1 VKAAYYQSPR
11 ELDVREAPDPEPGP
25 NEVLVRVAACGI
37 CGTDQHIYDGDFFPS
52 YPLIGGHELAGDVV
66 ALGPQD
72 YETGI
77 REGDRVAV
85 DPSLFC
91 GSCFFCQ
98 RGQGNQCLNW
108 NAIGVTRNG
117 GFADYVVAPTA
128 NVYPIGD
135 MDYEVA
141 AFIEPISCVVYGLQR
156 LRIPLGANA
165 LIYGAG
171 PIGLLM
177 FQLVRNGGASTV
189 AIVDLREEKL
199 EVARSRLG
207 AKEVV
212 LGGPEADDELCEI
225 SPLGFDV
232 VIDCTGVPTVVQH
245 MFTHVRDNGKA
256 LFFGVNPTGARVALS
271 PYDVYRGDLEIH
283 GSFALRYTFHDAVAL
298 LESGSVDVKPL
309 LSDRFPIE
317 RFPEALELAGSCE
330 AFKVQIQP
338 AVTELSDYVLDHGG
352 GAA

>member
-1 VKAAYYQSPR
+1 VKAAYYQARR
-11 ELDVREAPDPEPGP
+11 ELSIRDAPDPEPGP

-52 YPLIGGHELAGDVV
+52 YPLIGGHELAGQVV
-66 ALGPQD
+66 AVGPQKI
-72 YETGI
+72 ETAI

-91 GSCFFCQ
+91 GTCFFCQ
-98 RGQGNQCLNW
+98 RAQGNHCLNW
-108 NAIGVTRNG
+108 NAIGVTRDG

-128 NVYPIGD
+128 NVYPVGD

-171 PIGLLM
+171 SIGLLM
-177 FQLVRNGGASTV
+177 LQLVRNGGASTV
-189 AIVDLREEKL
+189 AVVDIKPEKL
-199 EVARSRLG
+199 ALARTLG
-207 AKEVV
+207 AHEVV
-212 LGGPEADDELCEI
+212 HAGPGADGELAEI

-232 VIDCTGVPTVVQH
+232 VIDCTGVPSVVEH
-245 MFTHVRDNGKA
+245 MFTHVRKNGKL
-256 LFFGVNPTGARVALS
+256 LFFGVNPPDARIAIS
-271 PYDVYRGDLEIH
+271 PYDVYSKDLEIF

-298 LESGSVDVKPL
+298 LESGAVDVKPL
-309 LSDRFPIE
+309 LSNRFPIE
-317 RFPEALELAGSCE
+317 RFPEAFELAGSGE

-338 AVTELSDYVLDHGG
+338 Q
-352 GAA
+352 

>member
-1 VKAAYYQSPR
+1 VKAAYYQARR
-11 ELDVREAPDPEPGP
+11 ELSIREVPDPEPGP

-37 CGTDQHIYDGDFFPS
+37 CGTDQHIFDGDFFPS
-52 YPLIGGHELAGDVV
+52 YPLIGGHELAGQVV
-66 ALGPQD
+66 ALGPQQI
-72 YETGI
+72 ETGL

-91 GSCFFCQ
+91 GGCFFCQ
-98 RGQGNQCLNW
+98 RAQGNHCLNW
-108 NAIGVTRNG
+108 NAIGVTRDG
-117 GFADYVVAPTA
+117 GFADYVVAPAA
-128 NVYPIGD
+128 NVYPVGE

-177 FQLVRNGGASTV
+177 LQLVRNGGASTV
-189 AIVDLREEKL
+189 TVVDLKQEKL
-199 EVARSRLG
+199 ALARSLG
-207 AKEVV
+207 AHEVV
-212 LGGPEADDELCEI
+212 LAGSADSALAEI

-232 VIDCTGVPTVVQH
+232 VIDCTGVPAVVEH
-245 MFTHVRDNGKA
+245 MFTHVRNNGKL
-256 LFFGVNPTGARVALS
+256 LFFGVNPPDARIAIS
-271 PYDVYRGDLEIH
+271 PYDVYRKDLEIL

-298 LESGSVDVKPL
+298 LESGAVDVKPL

-317 RFPEALELAGSCE
+317 RFPEALELAGTGE

-338 AVTELSDYVLDHGG
+338 Q
-352 GAA
+352 

>member
-1 VKAAYYQSPR
+1 VKAAYYQARR
-11 ELDVREAPDPEPGP
+11 ELSIRETPDPEPGP

-37 CGTDQHIYDGDFFPS
+37 CGTDQHIYEGEFFPS

-66 ALGPQD
+66 ALGPQKI
-72 YETGI
+72 ETALQV
-77 REGDRVAV
+77 GDRVAV

-91 GSCFFCQ
+91 GTCFFCQ
-98 RGQGNQCLNW
+98 RAQGNHCLNW
-108 NAIGVTRNG
+108 NAIGVTRDG

-128 NVYPIGD
+128 NVYPVGD
-135 MDYEVA
+135 MEYEVA

-156 LRIPLGANA
+156 LRLPLGANA

-177 FQLVRNGGASTV
+177 LQLVRHGGASSIAV
-189 AIVDLREEKL
+189 VDMKGEKL
-199 EVARSRLG
+199 SLARTLG
-207 AKEVV
+207 AHETV
-212 LGGPEADDELCEI
+212 LAGPAADGALTEI

-232 VIDCTGVPTVVQH
+232 VIDCTGVPSVVEH
-245 MFTHVRDNGKA
+245 MFTHVRKNGKL
-256 LFFGVNPTGARVALS
+256 LFFGVNPPDARISIS
-271 PYDVYRGDLEIH
+271 PYDVYAKDLEIF

-298 LESGSVDVKPL
+298 LESGAVDVKPL

-317 RFPEALELAGSCE
+317 RFPEALELAGSGE

-338 AVTELSDYVLDHGG
+338 GGDGHGRD
-352 GAA
+352 